1 MGTWVVVVEY
11 QGDGRD
17 DYEILR
23 DAGSTK
29 EQALEVL
36 RALLHTYLPRPR
48 IVERWR
54 QVYRFADGESYVVL
68 IKGSVTQWRCT
79 LRIAELVSDS
89 TDPAVARL
97 AREPAPTQL
106 DRPQDQLGG

>member
-48 IVERWR
+48 IVEKWR

-89 TDPAVARL
+89 TDPDMARQ
-97 AREPAPTQL
+97 ARKPAPTQL